1 MHLHK
6 YEKIWLVFGLGSL
19 ALFLLIIGFAAF
31 WKGTHPQSH
40 IETIDPQNVEAHDSF
55 KPENL
60 GLREV
65 ADGKYIV
72 NIVASAFNYDIGKD
86 ENDKPVK
93 TIRVPKGSTV
103 LFQVTTK
110 DVVHGFQVAGT
121 NVNMMVEPG
130 HISRLETVMKNAGE
144 FTVVCNEYCGV
155 GHHQMFATVEV
166 YDE

>member
-6 YEKIWLVFGLGSL
+6 YEKIWLTLGVGSL
-19 ALFLLIIGFAAF
+19 ALFLVIIGFAAF

-40 IETIDPQNVEAHDSF
+40 IEIIDPQNVEAHDSF

-65 ADGKYIV
+65 AEGKYIV
-72 NIVASAFNYDIGKD
+72 NILASAFNYDMGTD
-86 ENDKPVK
+86 AEGNAVK

-103 LFQVTTK
+103 LYQITTK
-110 DVVHGFQVAGT
+110 DVVHGFNVAGT

-130 HISRLETVMKNAGE
+130 HISRYETVMKNAGE
-144 FTVVCNEYCGV
+144 FTIVCNEYCGI
-155 GHHQMFATVEV
+155 GHHIMYGTVEV
-166 YDE
+166 YE

>member
-6 YEKIWLVFGLGSL
+6 YEKIWLTLGLGSL

-40 IETIDPQNVEAHDSF
+40 IETIDPQNVEAYEAF

-60 GLREV
+60 GVREV

-72 NIVASAFNYDIGKD
+72 NMVASAFNYDFGTDID
-86 ENDKPVK
+86 EKAVK
-93 TIRVPKGSTV
+93 TIRIPKDSTV
-103 LFQVTTK
+103 LYQITSK

-130 HISRLETVMKNAGE
+130 HISRYETVMKNTGT

-155 GHHQMFATVEV
+155 GHHQMYGTVEV
-166 YDE
+166 YE

>member
-6 YEKIWLVFGLGSL
+6 YEKIWLIFGMASL
-19 ALFLLIIGFAAF
+19 VLFLLIIGFAAF

-40 IETIDPQNVEAHDSF
+40 IETIDPQNVEAHDAF

-60 GLREV
+60 GIREV

-72 NIVASAFNYDIGKD
+72 NIVASAFNYDFGKD
-86 ENDKPVK
+86 KEGNAIK

-103 LFQVTTK
+103 LYQITTK

-130 HISRLETVMKNAGE
+130 HISRYETVMKNTGE
-144 FTVVCNEYCGV
+144 FTVVCNEYCGI
-155 GHHQMFATVEV
+155 GHHQMFGTVEV
-166 YDE
+166 YE

>member
-6 YEKIWLVFGLGSL
+6 YEKIWLIFGMASL
-19 ALFLLIIGFAAF
+19 VLFLLIIGFAAF

-40 IETIDPQNVEAHDSF
+40 IETIDPQNVEAHEAF

-60 GLREV
+60 GIREV

-72 NIVASAFNYDIGKD
+72 NIVASAFNYDLGKEKD
-86 ENDKPVK
+86 GTAVK

-103 LFQVTTK
+103 LYQITTK

-130 HISRLETVMKNAGE
+130 HISRYEAVMKNTGE
-144 FTVVCNEYCGV
+144 FTIVCNEYCGI
-155 GHHQMFATVEV
+155 GHHQMFGTVEV
-166 YDE
+166 YE

>member
-6 YEKIWLVFGLGSL
+6 FEKIWLVFGMASL
-19 ALFLLIIGFAAF
+19 VLFLLIIGFAAF

-40 IETIDPQNVEAHDSF
+40 IETIDPQNVEAHEAF

-65 ADGKYIV
+65 ADGKYTV
-72 NIVASAFNYDIGKD
+72 NIVASAFNYDFGTDADGKA
-86 ENDKPVK
+86 VK
-93 TIRVPKGSTV
+93 KIRVPKGSTV
-103 LFQVTTK
+103 LFQITTK

-130 HISRLETVMKNAGE
+130 HVSRLETVMKNTGE

-166 YDE
+166 YE

>member
-40 IETIDPQNVEAHDSF
+40 IETIDPQNVEAHESF

-72 NIVASAFNYDIGKD
+72 NIVASAFNYDIGSDD
-86 ENDKPVK
+86 EGKPVK

-144 FTVVCNEYCGV
+144 FTVVCNEYCGI

>member
-19 ALFLLIIGFAAF
+19 ALFLVVIGFAAF

-40 IETIDPQNVEAHDSF
+40 IETIDPQNIEANESF

-60 GLREV
+60 GLTEV
-65 ADGKYIV
+65 ADGKYVV
-72 NIVASAFNYDIGKD
+72 NIVASAFNYDLGKEED
-86 ENDKPVK
+86 GSPTK

-103 LFQVTTK
+103 LFQITTR

-130 HISRLETVMKNAGE
+130 HISRYETVMKNDGD
-144 FTVVCNEYCGV
+144 FTIVCNEYCGI
-155 GHHQMFATVEV
+155 GHHLMFGTVEV
-166 YDE
+166 Y